1 MSKGAKKPIKASP
14 SAISHSFDWNIL
26 DKIKAAA
33 ELDNSEPSFIEAVKE
48 TEELISDSRLFK
60 NKEREANLKNL
71 NQNIEQRKDYAHKI
85 FCLISGWLF
94 FTAIVTLGCAT
105 NSLYLSENVI
115 IALLTTSSANVILI
129 FIYVVRYLF
138 KA

>member
-1 MSKGAKKPIKASP
+1 MGKGEKKPTKTSP
-14 SAISHSFDWNIL
+14 SAISHSFDWNVL

-48 TEELISDSRLFK
+48 REELISDSRLFK

-105 NSLYLSENVI
+105 NNLYLSENVI

-138 KA
+138 KT

>member
-1 MSKGAKKPIKASP
+1 MSKVGKKLRELSESSNSYK
-14 SAISHSFDWNIL
+14 FDWNIL
-26 DKIKAAA
+26 DKIKVAT
-33 ELDNSEPSFIEAVKE
+33 ELDNSEPSLIDAVKE
-48 TEELISDSRLFK
+48 NEELISDSKLFK
-60 NKEREANLKNL
+60 NKEREANLKNI

-94 FTAIVTLGCAT
+94 FTALITLGCAT
-105 NSLYLSENVI
+105 NNLELSENVL